1 MSMTTKNI
9 AKILIGVAINL
20 SINLERSDIFTI
32 ASLPI
37 HENGVA
43 LHSLGLFLFHLSA
56 FSNFQYVNHVHIVNC
71 TLKNFI
77 FSGANVNGIVFLISV
92 STCSL
97 LMYRNAMNFFCV
109 DVSCD
114 LKALPY

>member
-37 HENGVA
+37 HEKGVA
-43 LHSLGLFLFHLSA
+43 LHSLGLF
-56 FSNFQYVNHVHIVNC
+56 
-71 TLKNFI
+71 
-77 FSGANVNGIVFLISV
+77 
-92 STCSL
+92 
-97 LMYRNAMNFFCV
+97 
-109 DVSCD
+109 
-114 LKALPY
+114 